1 MSEAMEKSIH
11 ELKVEFVHLCV
22 RERERE
28 RESQNNSF
36 EITVTIFRACKKY
49 RSSIQK
55 EFLKGLLTST
65 SFFLYF
71 RDRPKNGEG
80 NKREVKSI
88 YVHGST
94 LYSTCSKS
102 TNSMKPYGKISTEWA
117 KVLYLVW
124 EKVLFS
130 TEVKVFLL

>member
-22 RERERE
+22 CVWERK
-28 RESQNNSF
+28 NNSF
-36 EITVTIFRACKKY
+36 EITVIIFRAYKKY
-49 RSSIQK
+49 KSSIQK
-55 EFLKGLLTST
+55 EFLKGLLTNA
-65 SFFLYF
+65 SFFIYF
-71 RDRPKNGEG
+71 RDRPKNDEG

-88 YVHGST
+88 YVHDSI

-102 TNSMKPYGKISTEWA
+102 TKSMKPYGNISTKWV
-117 KVLYLVW
+117 KVLYFVW

-130 TEVKVFLL
+130 TEVKIFLL